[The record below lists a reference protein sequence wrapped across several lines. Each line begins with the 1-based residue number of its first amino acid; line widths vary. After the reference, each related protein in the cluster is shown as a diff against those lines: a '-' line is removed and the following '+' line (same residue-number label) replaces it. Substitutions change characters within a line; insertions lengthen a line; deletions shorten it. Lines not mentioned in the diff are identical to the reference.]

1 MIYSYI
7 PGISI
12 FKKPAIYNN
21 VWFSELQ
28 RAIRSLHW
36 IGPAM
41 LEAKLDRS
49 KTKVSNL
56 LDDAV
61 TCFLQTNSSLLPR

>member
-1 MIYSYI
+1 MQKFYKEIVKY
-7 PGISI
+7 
-12 FKKPAIYNN
+12 
-21 VWFSELQ
+21 VLLELQ